1 MHESTSQLRPAS
13 LVFGTSTLHRL
24 FFQSDRVRLLNECFE
39 LGIKAFDTS
48 PFYGD
53 GIAEVALG
61 AVFSDR
67 AGLVSVSTKIG
78 LPARGAFPGTS
89 LNTRFVKVIQKLSKQ
104 KVYGVDL
111 PNNCRFERK
120 SIEKSLDSSQ
130 ARLRDIGI
138 DTLFLHE
145 PYASEWPQIERLLPF
160 LGELLARGV
169 VGQIGLSGYASE
181 CIEIQRLSGNFFS
194 NIQIEDDSHLT
205 QTNLLLKQGF
215 KVDAAF
221 GILRNA
227 YSNGLRLDASE
238 VLRRASQNSP
248 DTKLLFSTSKVE
260 HLQNL
265 ASSLNHDC

>member
-1 MHESTSQLRPAS
+1 MHKSMSQLRPTS
-13 LVFGTSTLHRL
+13 LIFGTSTLHRI
-24 FFQSDRVRLLNECFE
+24 FFQSDRARLLNECFE

-53 GIAEVALG
+53 GLAEASLG

-67 AGLVSVSTKIG
+67 ASLVSISTKIG

-111 PNNCRFERK
+111 PDNCRFERK
-120 SIEKSLDSSQ
+120 NIEKSLDSSQ
-130 ARLRDIGI
+130 ARLRNIGI
-138 DTLFLHE
+138 GTLFLHE

-160 LGELLARGV
+160 LGDLLTRGV
-169 VGQIGLSGYASE
+169 VRQIGLSGYASE
-181 CIEIQRLSGNFFS
+181 CLEIHRLSGNFFS
-194 NIQIEDDSHLT
+194 NIQIEDDWNLT
-205 QTNLLLKQGF
+205 QTNLLLKQGV

-227 YSNGLRLDASE
+227 YSNGLKLDASE
-238 VLRRASQNSP
+238 MLGRASQSSP
-248 DTKLLFSTSKVE
+248 DTNLLFSTSKIE

-265 ASSLNHDC
+265 IFSTS